1 MIDIEQIKLYS
12 ILSLIILL
20 LIWKFWRDGN
30 FKQGIS
36 AKLSEIIEKNNEI
49 NKELETLIIEID
61 ENSKKVDYLSNY
73 LKRLDQNAARLADN
87 IQGEQAMSKAIDMAR
102 QGADHLE
109 IIKET
114 GLSNEEVEAILHSH
128 KE

>member
-1 MIDIEQIKLYS
+1 MINIDEIKLYS
-12 ILSLIILL
+12 VLSFIILL
-20 LIWKFWRDGN
+20 LLWKFWKDGV
-30 FKQGIS
+30 FKQEIV
-36 AKLSEIIEKNNEI
+36 KNLSELIEKKNDI

-87 IQGEQAMSKAIDMAR
+87 IQGEQAMSKAIEMAR
-102 QGADHLE
+102 QGADHID

>member
-1 MIDIEQIKLYS
+1 MIEVEQIKLYS

-61 ENSKKVDYLSNY
+61 ESYIFTLI
-73 LKRLDQNAARLADN
+73 LRLINLFT
-87 IQGEQAMSKAIDMAR
+87 IS
-102 QGADHLE
+102 
-109 IIKET
+109 
-114 GLSNEEVEAILHSH
+114 ILLWYKIYALQLH
-128 KE
+128 